1 MEKKK
6 HMFHYLAL
14 DIWRNMYISDLKL
27 RKIVKDYV
35 RKQICRKTL

>member
-6 HMFHYLAL
+6 HPFHYLAL
-14 DIWRNMYISDLKL
+14 AIWRDMYISDLKL

-35 RKQICRKTL
+35 RKQMVQVN